1 MTTQATQANTTHT
14 HTTKQLT
21 PTLNTMATV
30 TINAV
35 EFYGM
40 VSMLNQMSATLAKIG
55 AQAGMDISGISAPVQ
70 PSIVAP
76 VKKEKKQRKKS
87 DKPRAPSAHC
97 LFLKAK
103 AKELGINY
111 KQAMMNADVIAEYK
125 AGSPLVEQCK
135 AEAKKAKEE
144 INGVSATEA
153 KPTQKKMGKRDA
165 LKKELTEQILA
176 ICGDKRTDSFCDE
189 HDLMPL
195 DMMGVSDL
203 RAELKMWQ
211 NAKQEKEATED
222 TIEKQEATVKEEAL
236 AEVTVEENEEILS
249 ADELD
254 EMITFE

>member
-14 HTTKQLT
+14 HATKQLT

-211 NAKQEKEATED
+211 NAKEEKEATEA
-222 TIEKQEATVKEEAL
+222 TVEKQEEAL
-236 AEVTVEENEEILS
+236 VEVTVEESEEILS